1 MVYKYRRIQYIT
13 TTTTTTT
20 NMTLCKYKDVFGRPK
35 EGAHALRVF
44 DVAVVDV
51 VLTLVVAVAVSAHFH
66 VPVWQCALALFAL
79 GIAAH
84 RAFCV
89 RTTVDKALFP
99 GSGKR
104 VRFIDE

>member
-1 MVYKYRRIQYIT
+1 
-13 TTTTTTT
+13 
-20 NMTLCKYKDVFGRPK
+20 MTLCKYKDVFGRPK

-51 VLTLVVAVAVSAHFH
+51 VLTLVFAVAVSAYFQ
-66 VPVWQCALALFAL
+66 VPAWQCALVLFAL

-99 GSGKR
+99 GGDKR
-104 VRFIDE
+104 VRFSDDP

>member
-1 MVYKYRRIQYIT
+1 
-13 TTTTTTT
+13 
-20 NMTLCKYKDVFGRPK
+20 MTLCKYKDMFGRPK

-44 DVAVVDV
+44 DIAVVDV
-51 VLTLVVAVAVSAHFH
+51 VFTLVFAAIVAAYFQ

-89 RTTVDKALFP
+89 RTTVDKWLFP
-99 GSGKR
+99 SSSSSSAGGKR
-104 VRFIDE
+104 VRFADPEAQSP